1 MDSREVLAEL
11 NELGTGK
18 SIRLIKQFLELKILE
33 EKDSL
38 VTAAVDKVPQTQ
50 GKIQGL
56 QEILDD
62 LTPVPETGKSQ
73 DAYS

>member
-11 NELGTGK
+11 HELGTGK
-18 SIRLIKQFLELKILE
+18 SIRLVKKFLELKIIE

-38 VTAAVDKVPQTQ
+38 VMASVDKVPQIQ

-56 QEILDD
+56 QEFLDD